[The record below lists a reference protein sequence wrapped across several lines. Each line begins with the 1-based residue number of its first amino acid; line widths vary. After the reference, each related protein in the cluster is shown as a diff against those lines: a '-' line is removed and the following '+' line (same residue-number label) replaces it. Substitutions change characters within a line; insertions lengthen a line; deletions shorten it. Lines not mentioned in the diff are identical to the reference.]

1 MAAQWKGKRLTLTH
15 DPDRRRDIAH
25 VGPIELYTPVLEE
38 SRDFFV
44 DVMALREVHR
54 DDTSV
59 YLHTWD
65 DYQSWTVRLVQRD
78 AAGIGRTYLRAAS
91 PQGVGRLAAAIDA
104 AGLGRGVVTD
114 VHNLGEVYLF
124 RDPDGHEMG
133 LYWDVEW
140 YQSDAADRPALK
152 NQAAAYPGR
161 GANLRR
167 LDHVNYLTADVPA
180 TSAFLRDVL
189 GARCTEQIVKDDGS
203 PQAIWYSVGNK
214 TYDLVYTEDWTGTSG
229 RLHHVA
235 FATDTREEILRAA
248 DVCLDAGV
256 HIETG
261 PHKHAIQQTF
271 FLYVWEPGGNRIE
284 ICNAGARLILAPDW
298 KTISWNR
305 EERAKGQAWGLKT
318 IDTFHTHGT
327 PVVPATP

>member
-1 MAAQWKGKRLTLTH
+1 MSPP
-15 DPDRRRDIAH
+15 DPDRRREIAH
-25 VGPIELYTPVLEE
+25 VGPVELYTPVLEQ

-44 DVMALREVHR
+44 HQMGLREVHR
-54 DDTSV
+54 DGGSV

-65 DYQSWTVRLVQRD
+65 DYQSWTVRLMQRD
-78 AAGIGRTYLRAAS
+78 RAGIGRTYLRAAS
-91 PQGVGRLAAAIDA
+91 PQSVDRLAAAIGA
-104 AGLGRGVVTD
+104 TTVVTD
-114 VHNLGEVYLF
+114 AHNLGDVHLF
-124 RDPDGHEMG
+124 TDPDGHEMG
-133 LYWDVEW
+133 LYWDVAW
-140 YQSDAADRPALK
+140 YRADDTDRPALK

-167 LDHVNYLTADVPA
+167 LDHVNYLTADVPG

-203 PQAIWYSVGNK
+203 PQAIWYHVGDK
-214 TYDLVYTEDWTGTSG
+214 TYDLVYTEDWTGSSG

-284 ICNAGARLILAPDW
+284 LCNAGARLILAPDW
-298 KTISWNR
+298 RTISWTR

-318 IDTFHTHGT
+318 IETFHTHGT
-327 PVVPATP
+327 PVVP

>member
-1 MAAQWKGKRLTLTH
+1 MNH
-15 DPDRRRDIAH
+15 DPDRPRDIAH
-25 VGPIELYTPVLEE
+25 IGPVELYTPVLEE

-44 DVMALREVHR
+44 DVLSLREVHR

-65 DYQSWTVRLVQRD
+65 DYQSWTVRLVQRER
-78 AAGIGRTYLRAAS
+78 AGIGRTYLRAS
-91 PQGVGRLAAAIDA
+91 GPQALERLP
-104 AGLGRGVVTD
+104 GLDRRVSD
-114 VHNLGEVYLF
+114 VYGLGEVSLF
-124 RDPDGHEMG
+124 TDPDGHEMG
-133 LYWDVEW
+133 AYWDAER
-140 YQSDAADRPALK
+140 YQADDTDRPALK

-161 GANLRR
+161 GANVRR

-180 TSAFLRDVL
+180 TSAFLADVL

-203 PQAIWYSVGNK
+203 PQAVWFNLGQK
-214 TYDLVYTEDWTGTSG
+214 TYDLVYTEDWTGTNG
-229 RLHHVA
+229 RLHHIA

-284 ICNAGARLILAPDW
+284 LCNSGARLILAPDW
-298 KTISWNR
+298 ETISWTR
-305 EERAKGQAWGLKT
+305 AERAKGQAWGLKT

-327 PVVPATP
+327 PVVPPPGR

>member
-1 MAAQWKGKRLTLTH
+1 MTPLSH
-15 DPDRRRDIAH
+15 DPDARRDIAH
-25 VGPIELYTPVLEE
+25 VGPVELFTPVLDA

-44 DVMALREVHR
+44 DVMGLREVHR
-54 DDTSV
+54 TDDSV

-65 DYQSWTVRLVQRD
+65 DYQSWTVRLIRRD
-78 AAGIGRTYLRAAS
+78 RAGVGRTYLRAAS
-91 PQGVGRLAAAIDA
+91 PQAVDRLTAAVDA
-104 AGLGRGVVTD
+104 QVVTD
-114 VHNLGEVYLF
+114 VRGLGEVRLF
-124 RDPDGHEMG
+124 TDPDGHELG
-133 LYWDVEW
+133 VYWDVEW
-140 YQSDAADRPALK
+140 YRADDTDRPALK
-152 NQAAAYPGR
+152 NQAARYPGR

-180 TSAFLRDVL
+180 TAAFLGDVL
-189 GARCTEQIVKDDGS
+189 GARCTERIVKDDGS
-203 PQAIWYSVGNK
+203 PQAIWYSLGNK
-214 TYDLVYTEDWTGTSG
+214 TYDLVYTEDWTGSRG
-229 RLHHVA
+229 RLHHLA

-298 KTISWNR
+298 RTISWTR

-318 IDTFHTHGT
+318 IETFHTHGT
-327 PVVPATP
+327 PVVDQEPT